1 MSRRV
6 TLYIGGERADLSEV
20 SPILFNWT
28 REELDNPTIVRNSY
42 THPLVLPA
50 TPANNAIFGHFHRLD
65 RRTDLTPGVDIGV
78 GFNPL
83 KRASFT
89 LYYDDMT
96 VAARGYVKLDEI
108 QLRGDQAYSYSC
120 TLYGGLGSLFFSLD
134 EKDDG
139 QKRTLADLIYK
150 DLNDAD
156 VEPENETM
164 PVTRA
169 NVAVLYGASLLDPI
183 PSWSNIVSFAPFY
196 NGVPEGD
203 FDANKGIIRPADSFN
218 FPAPVTV
225 GGTSYNLMT
234 GMNTELVTFASK
246 HTEWEMRDFRCYLQ
260 RPIVS
265 VKAVLT
271 ALTDAQN
278 TGDWTLVLDGAFF
291 TAGTNPW
298 YDDAWM
304 TLPMLKLGE
313 GQTWATLTLADA
325 LRGTCSPAAFLIGY
339 AKMFGLVFDV
349 DESTQ
354 TVTLMTRDDYYTSRP
369 LHDLTD
375 RIDRK
380 TIDIVP
386 VNASARWY
394 EMKATQVNGEYTTEY
409 ADTYGRVY
417 GSQRIDTGWEFDS
430 AVKDLLP
437 SFPFKGAADVLET
450 SPLYYGTFYN
460 SQQGFAAVDVENV
473 TYKLYDGSGEAKDI
487 EAYQG
492 IYLSK
497 TTTYYNAADN
507 GFDAF
512 PKVQLHAADNKASDG
527 SGVLVFNCGT
537 VSLPTS
543 GGLSWAVTEDHAD
556 MATLNEGR
564 PCWYLYGVGLGGTSV
579 SSVPCYRRM
588 PGAQTMDFGAPREIA
603 IPGESTSEAASVYY
617 NRWRGYLA
625 DRLDVDTKVMSAKVN
640 LKGLQPGASLLRDF
654 FRFRNTL
661 WSLNKIKDYAP
672 SEDGLTQCEFV
683 QVKDKNAYDSSQDVP
698 AMESYY
704 LNLTPASL
712 DFIAAG
718 ESKTVSVSSNV
729 SWSISTPAWITASP
743 ASGTDNATVTFTAS
757 ENTGSAR
764 TGTISATGTH
774 STSAS
779 VSASQDT
786 SFVPSISINKTSS
799 SVDAQARTFYYQIT
813 CNGAWAITSNTSGGW
828 LTCTSSGNGNG
839 TATVGIAANPNASSR
854 TGILTFSM
862 TDYPLEKVTL
872 TITQAAQAAT
882 TTYALELGAAS
893 KAFGVS
899 GGSYTLTAQGVTYT
913 NGVESSRVT
922 LSASDIDFA
931 KSGSS
936 AISRSGLVFSAADL
950 GDTNT
955 SAQTAIYTLTW
966 RANSSTASFTVTQ
979 AANSVSWALSLGASS
994 YTFAVTGGTYTLAV
1008 TGVKT
1013 KNGTTTTS
1021 SLTASDLTIT
1031 KSGSSAISRSGL
1043 VFSAS
1048 DLGDSTTSEQTAVF
1062 SLTWAAHSSAT
1073 GTFTA
1078 KQSANSVAYSLTLG
1092 ANSYT
1097 FSQSGG
1103 TYTLSVT
1110 GVEVRNGVTTTTT
1123 LSASDLTIVKSGSEA
1138 LTRSGLTFSAS
1149 DLGDTN
1155 TSQTTATWAITW
1167 DDHSGA
1173 TASFVTK
1180 QAANVVTWALVLGAS
1195 TYELPASG
1203 GSYTLSVTGKKVK
1216 NGTTTTT
1223 SLAGSDLTITRSGS
1237 TAVSNSGLV
1246 FSAVDLTYNET
1257 TGTTS
1262 TFAIVWTAHS
1272 SATATF
1278 TATQE
1283 ANTYTVI
1290 QDESSWRMPDMPD
1303 DIVWNTSGTTVAAAN
1318 GDTAPLDTRA
1328 DEIVD
1333 EKRSYTSG
1341 HVYTIQTTVHNTAT
1355 FVASGTGFS
1364 IQSGNLRASKNS
1376 TRFARFGTLT
1386 ATASGMFSD
1395 MEMTWSLEQAG
1406 QS

>member
-6 TLYIGGERADLSEV
+6 TLYIGGEKADLSEA

-96 VAARGYVKLDEI
+96 VAARGYLKLDEI

-196 NGVPEGD
+196 NGIPDGD

-260 RPIVS
+260 RPVVS
-265 VKAVLT
+265 VKAVLE

-278 TGDWTLVLDGAFF
+278 TGDWTLALDGTFF
-291 TAGTNPW
+291 TAGTNSW

-394 EMKATQVNGEYTTEY
+394 EMKATQVNAEYTSEY

-417 GSQRIDTGWEFDS
+417 GSQRIDTGWEFDGS
-430 AVKDLLP
+430 VKDLLP

-450 SPLYYGTFYN
+450 SLLYYGTFYN

-473 TYKLYDGSGEAKDI
+473 TYKLYDSSGEAKDI

-492 IYLSK
+492 TYLSK
-497 TTTYYNAADN
+497 TTTYYNGADN

-527 SGVLVFNCGT
+527 SGVLVFYCGT

-564 PCWYLYGVGLGGTSV
+564 PCWHLYGSGTGGTSV

-603 IPGESTSEAASVYY
+603 VPGESTSEAASVYY

-672 SEDGLTQCEFV
+672 TEDGLTQCEFV

-698 AMESYY
+698 AMASYY
-704 LNLTPASL
+704 LNLTPLSL
-712 DFIAAG
+712 SFIAAG
-718 ESKTVSVSSNV
+718 ESKTVDVSSNV

-743 ASGTDNATVTFTAS
+743 ASGTNNATVTFTAS

-779 VSASQDT
+779 VSASQAT
-786 SFVPSISINKTSS
+786 AFVPSISITPVSKSI
-799 SVDAQARTFYYQIT
+799 DDKARTFYYSVT
-813 CNGAWAITSNTSGGW
+813 CNGRWSCTASTAPGW
-828 LTCTSSGNGNG
+828 LTCSSSGNGNG
-839 TATVGIAANPNASSR
+839 TAVISIAANGTSSSR
-854 TGILTFSM
+854 TGVLTFKM
-862 TDYPLEKVTL
+862 TDYPTETCTT
-872 TITQAAQAAT
+872 TIIQAAQASV
-882 TTYALELGAAS
+882 TTYALELGASS

-899 GGSYTLTAQGVTYT
+899 GGSYTLTAYGVTYT
-913 NGVESSRVT
+913 DGVETSRVT

-931 KSGSS
+931 KTGSS

-955 SAQTAIYTLTW
+955 SAQTAVYTLTW
-966 RANSSTASFTVTQ
+966 RANSSQATFTVTQ
-979 AANSVSWALSLGASS
+979 AANSVAWS
-994 YTFAVTGGTYTLAV
+994 
-1008 TGVKT
+1008 
-1013 KNGTTTTS
+1013 
-1021 SLTASDLTIT
+1021 
-1031 KSGSSAISRSGL
+1031 
-1043 VFSAS
+1043 
-1048 DLGDSTTSEQTAVF
+1048 
-1062 SLTWAAHSSAT
+1062 
-1073 GTFTA
+1073 
-1078 KQSANSVAYSLTLG
+1078 
-1092 ANSYT
+1092 
-1097 FSQSGG
+1097 
-1103 TYTLSVT
+1103 
-1110 GVEVRNGVTTTTT
+1110 
-1123 LSASDLTIVKSGSEA
+1123 
-1138 LTRSGLTFSAS
+1138 
-1149 DLGDTN
+1149 
-1155 TSQTTATWAITW
+1155 
-1167 DDHSGA
+1167 
-1173 TASFVTK
+1173 
-1180 QAANVVTWALVLGAS
+1180 LVLGAN

-1203 GSYTLSVTGKKVK
+1203 GTYTLSVTGKKVK

-1223 SLAGSDLTITRSGS
+1223 ALTAADLTITRSGS

-1257 TGTTS
+1257 TGTTT

-1303 DIVWNTSGTTVAAAN
+1303 TIVWSTSGTAVAAAN
-1318 GDTAPLDTRA
+1318 GDTATIDTRA

-1333 EKRSYTSG
+1333 ERRSYTSG

-1355 FVASGTGFS
+1355 FTVSGTGFS
-1364 IQSGNLRASKNS
+1364 ITHSYVRAAKNN

-1386 ATASGMFSD
+1386 ATATGMFSD